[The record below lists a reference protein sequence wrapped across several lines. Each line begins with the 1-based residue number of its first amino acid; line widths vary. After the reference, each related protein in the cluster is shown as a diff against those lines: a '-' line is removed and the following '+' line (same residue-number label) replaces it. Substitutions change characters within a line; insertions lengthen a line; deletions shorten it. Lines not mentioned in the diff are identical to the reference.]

1 MFEIKKGTIFLIS
14 IKKCCCCFQT
24 DGLTLTPLKDKLM
37 AIKHEAKAVDEIMD
51 FFYKNGVHIDDSRKR
66 NLVSLTPG
74 FSFQSFG
81 LCLACEETFFTNC
94 AL

>member
-1 MFEIKKGTIFLIS
+1 MFEIKKGTIFFLIS

-51 FFYKNGVHIDDSRKR
+51 FFYKNGVPIDDSRRK
-66 NLVSLTPG
+66 NLVSLTR
-74 FSFQSFG
+74 
-81 LCLACEETFFTNC
+81 TNSKP
-94 AL
+94 